1 MKNIQSAAAN
11 RRFGMALIII
21 SAASFGVMPIFARLA
36 YNAGAEPITVLFLR
50 FAIAAVVM
58 NLIMVLRRTAYP
70 RGLILLELI
79 LLGAIAYVGE
89 SLAYFLAL
97 KMASAGLVALLLYI
111 YPALVTALSAIFLKE
126 HLTRVKIVALFLALS
141 GTALTLRI
149 SGGGS
154 LMGILLGIAA
164 AVDYAIYILLGS
176 RIVHRSG
183 PMGSTTVII
192 TSTAGVY
199 AGIVAIHG
207 VTYPATSTGWIA
219 IIAIAL
225 ISTVLAFVTFFAGLK
240 RIGPTSTST
249 LSTFEPI
256 VAVVLAA
263 IVLGETIS
271 PIQILGGILILAAVV
286 LLATSDKW
294 RGKLRRDQGKGN
306 EQDAETSKV
315 AMQALSSDP
324 EGILK
329 EQQHAVRVRSEAE
342 AWSKGGES
350 CEDECKAE
358 TGSKGAVNSE
368 GGSKAGT
375 GSKGGASPAP
385 TKFEDAFWTL
395 DILEATPCGSLRRI

>member
-1 MKNIQSAAAN
+1 MKNIRTAATD
-11 RRFGMALIII
+11 RRIGLVFIII

-50 FAIAAVVM
+50 FTIAAVVM
-58 NLIMVLRRTAYP
+58 NLIMVVRRTAYP

-97 KMASAGLVALLLYI
+97 QMASAGLVALLLYI

-141 GTALTLRI
+141 GTALTIRI
-149 SGGGS
+149 TGGGS
-154 LMGILLGIAA
+154 MLGIWLGIAA

-176 RIVHRSG
+176 RIVRRSG
-183 PMGSTTVII
+183 PMASTTVII

-199 AGIVAIHG
+199 IGIVAIHG
-207 VTYPATSTGWIA
+207 ATYPTTSTGWIA
-219 IIAIAL
+219 IIAVAL
-225 ISTVLAFVTFFAGLK
+225 ISTVVAFVTFFAGLK
-240 RIGPTSTST
+240 RIGPTTTST

-294 RGKLRRDQGKGN
+294 RSKLKREKRED
-306 EQDAETSKV
+306 
-315 AMQALSSDP
+315 
-324 EGILK
+324 K
-329 EQQHAVRVRSEAE
+329 EQNMEPSQTVTQDSID
-342 AWSKGGES
+342 KQ
-350 CEDECKAE
+350 D
-358 TGSKGAVNSE
+358 VN
-368 GGSKAGT
+368 KRMVTA
-375 GSKGGASPAP
+375 K
-385 TKFEDAFWTL
+385 L
-395 DILEATPCGSLRRI
+395 H

>member
-1 MKNIQSAAAN
+1 MKNIRTAAAD
-11 RRFGMALIII
+11 RRFGLVLIII

-50 FAIAAVVM
+50 FTIAAVVM
-58 NLIMVLRRTAYP
+58 NLIMILRRTAYP
-70 RGLILLELI
+70 RGLVLLELI

-111 YPALVTALSAIFLKE
+111 YPALVTALSAVFLKE
-126 HLTRVKIVALFLALS
+126 HLTRVKIVALFIALS

-176 RIVHRSG
+176 RIVRRSG
-183 PMGSTTVII
+183 PMASTTVII

-199 AGIVAIHG
+199 VGIVATHG
-207 VTYPATSTGWIA
+207 TTYPTTSTGWIA

-240 RIGPTSTST
+240 RIGPTTTST

-271 PIQILGGILILAAVV
+271 PMQILGGILILAAVV
-286 LLATSDKW
+286 LLARSDKW
-294 RGKLRRDQGKGN
+294 RRKGRRRKQESKMQDAETLQESQPVTLT
-306 EQDAETSKV
+306 EQDAEMSQV
-315 AMQALSSDP
+315 AT
-324 EGILK
+324 
-329 EQQHAVRVRSEAE
+329 R
-342 AWSKGGES
+342 
-350 CEDECKAE
+350 
-358 TGSKGAVNSE
+358 
-368 GGSKAGT
+368 
-375 GSKGGASPAP
+375 ASPSIPHGTRKGMPYWHLFAG
-385 TKFEDAFWTL
+385 AMV
-395 DILEATPCGSLRRI
+395 CGLVRHNYTRNYGGLYGTYMGNN

>member
-1 MKNIQSAAAN
+1 MKNIQSVAVN
-11 RRFGMALIII
+11 RRFGLILIII

-50 FAIAAVVM
+50 FTIAAVVM
-58 NLIMVLRRTAYP
+58 NLIMVLGRTAYP

-79 LLGAIAYVGE
+79 LLGAICYVGE

-97 KMASAGLVALLLYI
+97 KMTSAGLVALLLYI

-126 HLTRVKIVALFLALS
+126 HLTRIKFVALFLALS

-154 LMGILLGIAA
+154 LLGVLLGIAA

-176 RIVHRSG
+176 RIVRRSG
-183 PMGSTTVII
+183 PIGSTTVII

-199 AGIVAIHG
+199 AGIVAIRG
-207 VTYPATSTGWIA
+207 MTYSTTSTGWIA

-240 RIGPTSTST
+240 RIGPTSAST

-271 PIQILGGILILAAVV
+271 PYQVFGGILILAAVV

-294 RGKLRRDQGKGN
+294 RGKLRRDRREDKEQNSEMSQKVTQASLN
-306 EQDAETSKV
+306 EQGADMPQE
-315 AMQALSSDP
+315 AL
-324 EGILK
+324 
-329 EQQHAVRVRSEAE
+329 HASAPH
-342 AWSKGGES
+342 
-350 CEDECKAE
+350 
-358 TGSKGAVNSE
+358 SE
-368 GGSKAGT
+368 GT
-375 GSKGGASPAP
+375 RNGGASPVP
-385 TKFEDAFWTL
+385 IHEDAYRAL
-395 DILEATPCGSLRRI
+395 DRVEAFLCGCLARK

>member
-1 MKNIQSAAAN
+1 MKSIRTATAD
-11 RRFGMALIII
+11 RRFGLMLIII

-36 YNAGAEPITVLFLR
+36 YNAGSEPITVLFLR
-50 FAIAAVVM
+50 FTIAAVVM
-58 NLIMVLRRTAYP
+58 NLIMVVRRTAYP
-70 RGLILLELI
+70 RGLVLLELI

-97 KMASAGLVALLLYI
+97 KMASAGLVTLLLYI

-176 RIVHRSG
+176 RIVKRSG
-183 PMGSTTVII
+183 PMASTTVII

-199 AGIVAIHG
+199 IGIVTIHG
-207 VTYPATSTGWIA
+207 TTYPTTSTGWIA

-240 RIGPTSTST
+240 RIGPTTTST

-256 VAVVLAA
+256 VAVVLAT

-271 PIQILGGILILAAVV
+271 PIQILGGILILTAVV

-294 RGKLRRDQGKGN
+294 RGILRREKQENKEEDTKTHTGHSINSKHSF
-306 EQDAETSKV
+306 TS
-315 AMQALSSDP
+315 A
-324 EGILK
+324 
-329 EQQHAVRVRSEAE
+329 
-342 AWSKGGES
+342 
-350 CEDECKAE
+350 
-358 TGSKGAVNSE
+358 
-368 GGSKAGT
+368 
-375 GSKGGASPAP
+375 
-385 TKFEDAFWTL
+385 
-395 DILEATPCGSLRRI
+395 